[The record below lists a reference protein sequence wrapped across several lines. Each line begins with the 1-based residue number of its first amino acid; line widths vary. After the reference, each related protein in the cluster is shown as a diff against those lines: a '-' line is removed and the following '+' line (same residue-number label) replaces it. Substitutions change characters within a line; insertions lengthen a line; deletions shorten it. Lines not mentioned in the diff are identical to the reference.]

1 MMTMKKTYFNNH
13 CSKMLSLYKSQVGIE
28 WSDMKQAAAM
38 MILGYTG
45 AVVSL
50 GTAVFYGGSIA
61 EKKLLKDSGGY

>member
-1 MMTMKKTYFNNH
+1 
-13 CSKMLSLYKSQVGIE
+13 
-28 WSDMKQAAAM
+28 MKQAAVM

-50 GTAVFYGGSIA
+50 GTAVFYGSSIA